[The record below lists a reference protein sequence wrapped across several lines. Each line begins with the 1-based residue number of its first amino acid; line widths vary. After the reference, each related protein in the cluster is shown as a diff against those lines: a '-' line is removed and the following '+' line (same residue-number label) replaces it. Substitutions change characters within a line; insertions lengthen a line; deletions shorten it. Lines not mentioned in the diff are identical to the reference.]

1 MELVGKVTVVT
12 GGAGGI
18 GAALCRRFAEEGARA
33 VVVVDL
39 DRHGAQ
45 QVADAVASAHPGT
58 TVLAEQL
65 DVTDGPA
72 TAQLVDRLVEQFD
85 GIDLFCANAGIATG
99 AGVDATEQVW
109 QRAWDVNVMGHV
121 HAATA
126 LLPHWLARGH
136 GHLVTTASAAGLLT
150 MVGDA
155 PYSATKH
162 AAVGLA
168 EWMSITYGHRGV
180 TVSCLCPQG
189 VRTPMLFG
197 TGDGTASPDDGASLA
212 AETVKAQ
219 GVIEPEDVAHA
230 VVAAVR
236 TGQFLVLPHPEV
248 ADYEVAR
255 ATQRER
261 WLGGMRRLAARIGGT

>member
-1 MELVGKVTVVT
+1 MEVLDTVTVVT
-12 GGAGGI
+12 GGASGI
-18 GAALCRRFAEEGARA
+18 GAALCRRFAEEGARV

-39 DRHGAQ
+39 DLAGAQ
-45 QVADAVASAHPGT
+45 RVADGIGTERPGT
-58 TVLAEQL
+58 TVVAEQL
-65 DVTDGPA
+65 DVTDGAA
-72 TAQLVDRLVEQFD
+72 TTALVDRLVAEHG

-99 AGVDATEQVW
+99 AGVAAPEPVW

-121 HAATA
+121 HAARA
-126 LLPHWLARGH
+126 LLPHWVARGR
-136 GHLVTTASAAGLLT
+136 GYLVTTASAAGLLT

-168 EWMSITYGHRGV
+168 EWLSITYGDHGV

-197 TGDGTASPDDGASLA
+197 TGDGTASPGDGASLA

-219 GVIEPEDVAHA
+219 GVLEPDAVAEA

-248 ADYEVAR
+248 ADYEALR

-261 WLGGMRRLAARIGGT
+261 WLRSMRRLATRIAGR

>member
-1 MELVGKVTVVT
+1 MELQGAVTVVT
-12 GGAGGI
+12 GGASGI
-18 GAALCRRFAEEGARA
+18 GAALCRRFAAEGARA

-39 DRHGAQ
+39 DLEGAR
-45 QVADAVASAHPGT
+45 QVASRTATDHPGAAMA
-58 TVLAEQL
+58 AEQL

-72 TAQLVDRLVEQFD
+72 TSALVDRLVAEH
-85 GIDLFCANAGIATG
+85 GAIDLFCANAGIATG
-99 AGVDATEQVW
+99 TGVEAPVAVW

-121 HAATA
+121 HAARA
-126 LLPHWLARGH
+126 LLPHWLARGQ

-155 PYSATKH
+155 PYTATKH

-168 EWMSITYGHRGV
+168 EWLSITYGDRGV

-197 TGDGTASPDDGASLA
+197 TGDGTASPDEGASLA

-219 GVIEPEDVAHA
+219 GVLEPDDVADA

-236 TGQFLVLPHPEV
+236 SGQFLILPHPEV
-248 ADYEVAR
+248 AGYEAAR

-261 WLGGMRRLAARIGGT
+261 WLAGMRRLAARVAGR

>member
-1 MELVGKVTVVT
+1 MELADKVTVVT
-12 GGAGGI
+12 GGASGI

-33 VVVVDL
+33 VAVVDL
-39 DRHGAQ
+39 DLAGAQ
-45 QVADAVASAHPGT
+45 RVADAIAADHPGT
-58 TVLAEQL
+58 TVVAEQL

-72 TAQLVDRLVEQFD
+72 TTALVDRLVTQFG

-99 AGVDATEQVW
+99 TGVDAPTRVW
-109 QRAWDVNVMGHV
+109 QQAWDVNVMGHV

-126 LLPHWLARGH
+126 LLPHWLERGH

-168 EWMSITYGHRGV
+168 EWLSITYGHRGV

-219 GVIEPEDVAHA
+219 GVIEPEDVAEA
-230 VVAAVR
+230 VVEAVR

-248 ADYEVAR
+248 ADYEAAR

-261 WLGGMRRLAARIGGT
+261 WLGGMRKLAARISGT

>member
-1 MELVGKVTVVT
+1 MELVDKVTVVT
-12 GGAGGI
+12 GGASGI
-18 GAALCRRFAEEGARA
+18 GAALCRQFADDGARV

-39 DRHGAQ
+39 DLEGALR
-45 QVADAVASAHPGT
+45 VAAGITATHPGT
-58 TVLAEQL
+58 SVIAEQL

-72 TAQLVDRLVEQFD
+72 TTALVDRLVEQFG

-99 AGVDATEQVW
+99 AGVDAPTQLW
-109 QRAWDVNVMGHV
+109 QRTWDVNVMGHV
-121 HAATA
+121 NAATA
-126 LLPHWLARGH
+126 LLPHWLERGE
-136 GHLVTTASAAGLLT
+136 GYLVTTASAAGLLT
-150 MVGDA
+150 MIGDA

-168 EWMSITYGHRGV
+168 EWLSITYGRQGV

-197 TGDGTASPDDGASLA
+197 TGDGAVSPDDSATLA

-219 GVIEPEDVAHA
+219 GVVEPELVAEA
-230 VVAAVR
+230 VVAAIR

-248 ADYEVAR
+248 ADYEAAR

-261 WLGGMRRLAARIGGT
+261 WLGGMRKLAARIAGQ

>member
-1 MELVGKVTVVT
+1 MELQGTVTVVT
-12 GGAGGI
+12 GGASGI
-18 GAALCRRFAEEGARA
+18 GAAMCGRFADEGARV
-33 VVVVDL
+33 VVVVDVDL
-39 DRHGAQ
+39 AGAQ
-45 QVADAVASAHPGT
+45 QVAARLAADHPGT
-58 TVLAEQL
+58 TVVAEQL
-65 DVTDGPA
+65 DVTDGDA
-72 TAQLVDRLVEQFD
+72 TTVLVDRLVAEH
-85 GIDLFCANAGIATG
+85 GAVDLFCANAGIATG
-99 AGVDATEQVW
+99 AGVDAPPPVW

-121 HAATA
+121 HAARA

-136 GHLVTTASAAGLLT
+136 GYLVTTASAAGLLT

-168 EWMSITYGHRGV
+168 EWLSITYGDQGV

-197 TGDGTASPDDGASLA
+197 TGDGTASPEDGASLA

-219 GVIEPEDVAHA
+219 GVLEPEDVADA

-248 ADYEVAR
+248 ADYEAAR

-261 WLGGMRRLAARIGGT
+261 WLAGMRRLAARVAGR

>member
-1 MELVGKVTVVT
+1 MELADKVTVVT
-12 GGAGGI
+12 GGASGI
-18 GAALCRRFAEEGARA
+18 GAALCRRFADEGATA

-39 DRHGAQ
+39 DLEGAQ
-45 QVADAVASAHPGT
+45 RVAEGIAAAHPGT
-58 TVLAEQL
+58 SVLAEQL
-65 DVTDGPA
+65 DVTDGVA
-72 TAQLVDRLVEQFD
+72 TAALVDRLVEQFG

-99 AGVDATEQVW
+99 AGVDAPTHLW
-109 QRAWDVNVMGHV
+109 QRTWDVNVMGHV

-126 LLPHWLARGH
+126 LLPHWLERGE
-136 GHLVTTASAAGLLT
+136 GYLVTTASAAGLLT

-168 EWMSITYGHRGV
+168 EWLSITYGRRGV

-197 TGDGTASPDDGASLA
+197 TGDGTASPDDGATLA

-219 GVIEPEDVAHA
+219 GVVEPEEVAEA

-236 TGQFLVLPHPEV
+236 SGQFLVLPHPEV
-248 ADYEVAR
+248 ADYEAAR

-261 WLGGMRRLAARIGGT
+261 WLGGMRKLAARISGQ

>member
-1 MELVGKVTVVT
+1 MELAGKVTVVT
-12 GGAGGI
+12 GGASGI

-39 DRHGAQ
+39 DHDGALR
-45 QVADAVASAHPGT
+45 VADAVAGAHPGT
-58 TVLAEQL
+58 TAVAEQL

-72 TAQLVDRLVEQFD
+72 TTRLVDRLVEQFD

-99 AGVDATEQVW
+99 AGVEAPEQVW
-109 QRAWDVNVMGHV
+109 QRSWDVNVMGHV

-126 LLPHWLARGH
+126 LLPHWLGRGH
-136 GHLVTTASAAGLLT
+136 GYLVTTASAAGLLT

-168 EWMSITYGHRGV
+168 EWLSITYGHRGV

-219 GVIEPEDVAHA
+219 GVIEPEDVAEA

-248 ADYEVAR
+248 ADYEAAR

-261 WLGGMRRLAARIGGT
+261 WLGGMRKLAARISGQ

>member
-1 MELVGKVTVVT
+1 MELADKVTVVT
-12 GGAGGI
+12 GGASGI
-18 GAALCRRFAEEGARA
+18 GAALCHRFAEEGARA
-33 VVVVDL
+33 VVVVDV
-39 DRHGAQ
+39 DHAGAQ
-45 QVADAVASAHPGT
+45 RVAGGIAADHPGT
-58 TVLAEQL
+58 KVVAEQL
-65 DVTDGPA
+65 DVADGPA
-72 TAQLVDRLVEQFD
+72 TTQLVDRLVAQFG
-85 GIDLFCANAGIATG
+85 GIDLYCANAGIATG
-99 AGVDATEQVW
+99 AGVDAPDRVW
-109 QRAWDVNVMGHV
+109 QQAWDVNVMGHV

-126 LLPHWLARGH
+126 LLPHWLERGQ
-136 GHLVTTASAAGLLT
+136 GYLVTTASAAGLLT

-168 EWMSITYGHRGV
+168 EWLSITYGQRGI

-219 GVIEPEDVAHA
+219 GVVEPEEVAQA

-248 ADYEVAR
+248 ADYEAAR

-261 WLGGMRRLAARIGGT
+261 WLGGMRKLAARIAGQ

>member
-1 MELVGKVTVVT
+1 MELADKVTVVT
-12 GGAGGI
+12 GGASGI
-18 GAALCRRFAEEGARA
+18 GAALCRRFAAEGARA
-33 VVVVDL
+33 VVVVDVDL
-39 DRHGAQ
+39 EGARR
-45 QVADAVASAHPGT
+45 VAAGIASDHPGT
-58 TVLAEQL
+58 TAVAEEL
-65 DVTDGPA
+65 DVTDPVA
-72 TAQLVDRLVEQFD
+72 TSVLVDRLVDQF
-85 GIDLFCANAGIATG
+85 GAIDLYCANAGIATG
-99 AGVDATEQVW
+99 AGVDAPTQVW
-109 QRAWDVNVMGHV
+109 QRTWDVNVMGHV

-126 LLPHWLARGH
+126 LLPHWLARSEGY
-136 GHLVTTASAAGLLT
+136 LVTTASAAGLLT

-168 EWMSITYGHRGV
+168 EWLSITYGHRGV

-197 TGDGTASPDDGASLA
+197 NGNGTASPDDGASLA

-219 GVIEPEDVAHA
+219 GVVEPEDVAEA

-248 ADYEVAR
+248 AGFEAAR

-261 WLGGMRRLAARIGGT
+261 WLGGMRKLAARIAGQ

>member
-1 MELVGKVTVVT
+1 
-12 GGAGGI
+12 
-18 GAALCRRFAEEGARA
+18 

-39 DRHGAQ
+39 DLDGAQ
-45 QVADAVASAHPGT
+45 RVADEIGARHPGT
-58 TVLAEQL
+58 AALAERL
-65 DVTDGPA
+65 DVTDA
-72 TAQLVDRLVEQFD
+72 TATTALVERLVGQF
-85 GIDLFCANAGIATG
+85 GAVDLFCANAGIATG
-99 AGVDATEQVW
+99 AGVDAPEGVW
-109 QRAWDVNVMGHV
+109 QRSWDVNVMGHV

-126 LLPHWLARGH
+126 LLPHWLDRGE
-136 GHLVTTASAAGLLT
+136 GYLVTTASAAGLLT

-168 EWMSITYGHRGV
+168 EWLSITYGHRGV

-219 GVIEPEDVAHA
+219 GVLEPEEVAEA

-248 ADYEVAR
+248 ADYEAAR

-261 WLGGMRRLAARIGGT
+261 WLGGMRRLAARISGQ